1 MLLQAGGAGG
11 VRAVG
16 AETRQLLLQHR
27 SIADGA
33 LDEALPQGAC
43 LGFLVRF
50 RVDLQF
56 AALVSPPLPVA
67 FELALF
73 GLKVPLFGLKVPLV
87 GLKVPLF
94 GLKVPLSGLK
104 VLLVVVDAIDDWL
117 YFWAELDVAYSGV
130 LGQLT
135 RCEHYVDWA
144 LRHFSLHL

>member
-73 GLKVPLFGLKVPLV
+73 GLKVPLFGLKVPLF

-94 GLKVPLSGLK
+94 GLK
-104 VLLVVVDAIDDWL
+104 VLLVVVDAIDD
-117 YFWAELDVAYSGV
+117 
-130 LGQLT
+130 
-135 RCEHYVDWA
+135 
-144 LRHFSLHL
+144 